1 MRACR
6 PKTHEEERER
16 KRESMHVGERVR
28 EQESERER
36 EREREREGG
45 REIPGL
51 WLLFYML
58 FFPLGLPSVNW
69 ASQES
74 YFFYLRS
81 SLWSSDLPLFYFCGL
96 FPSLSFS
103 HHHSGLIFPIL
114 TA

>member
-1 MRACR
+1 MPTQNTRR
-6 PKTHEEERER
+6 GERKEEREHAR
-16 KRESMHVGERVR
+16 GRESERA
-28 EQESERER
+28 RER